1 MQGQMCKDL
10 KVVELA
16 GVLAGPAVGQFFAE
30 LGASVIKVENKTTGG
45 DVTRRWKAPSEP
57 ADAAASAY
65 YYSVNWGKETQF
77 LDLNDP
83 ADRRQALSW
92 IAHADV
98 VVSNYREA
106 SAHRLGMDYAA
117 LSALNPKL
125 IYAEITGYGSN
136 DPRPAFD
143 VVLQAETGF
152 LHMTGLPDGPPVK
165 MPVAL
170 IDLLAAHQLKEGVL
184 LALWQREK
192 TGLGGY
198 VRVSL
203 YDAAIA
209 SLANQAANWLI
220 AGHAPGRMGAQHPN
234 IAPYGDLFTARDGGQ
249 LVLAIGAEAQ
259 FAALCEVLGLD
270 LHRQEAFASNSS
282 RVRHRAELVEALAP
296 AIARWD
302 RQALLQELAAR
313 QAPAGAVLGLPEVFE
328 DPAAQRLLLWQ
339 PSEDGR
345 QVACVKTAVFDYS
358 ATRPTPGGVDRSPNQ
373 DS

>member
-1 MQGQMCKDL
+1 MQAQLCKDL

-16 GVLAGPAVGQFFAE
+16 SVLAGPAVGQFFAE
-30 LGASVIKVENKTTGG
+30 LGASVIKIENKTTGG
-45 DVTRRWKAPSEP
+45 DVTRRWKAPSEAP
-57 ADAAASAY
+57 EASASAY

-77 LDLNDP
+77 LDLNAP
-83 ADRRQALSW
+83 ADRQQVLDW
-92 IAHADV
+92 IAEADV

-106 SAHRLGMDYAA
+106 SAQRLGMDYATLA
-117 LSALNPKL
+117 ALNPRL
-125 IYAEITGYGSN
+125 IYAEITGYGSD

-184 LALWQREK
+184 MALWQREK

-203 YDAAIA
+203 YDAAVA
-209 SLANQAANWLI
+209 SLANQATNWLI
-220 AGHAPGRMGAQHPN
+220 AGHSPGRMGTQHPN
-234 IAPYGDLFTARDGGQ
+234 IAPYGDLFTTRDGGQ

-282 RVRHRAELVEALAP
+282 RVRHRDALTAALAP
-296 AIARWD
+296 AIARRD
-302 RQALLQELAAR
+302 RRELLQELAAR
-313 QAPAGAVLGLPEVFE
+313 QAPAGAVLALPEVFE
-328 DPAAQRLLLWQ
+328 NPAAKRLLLWQ
-339 PSEDGR
+339 PDEDG
-345 QVACVKTAVFDYS
+345 QEVACVKTAVFEYL
-358 ATRPTPGGVDRSPNQ
+358 PGA
-373 DS
+373 